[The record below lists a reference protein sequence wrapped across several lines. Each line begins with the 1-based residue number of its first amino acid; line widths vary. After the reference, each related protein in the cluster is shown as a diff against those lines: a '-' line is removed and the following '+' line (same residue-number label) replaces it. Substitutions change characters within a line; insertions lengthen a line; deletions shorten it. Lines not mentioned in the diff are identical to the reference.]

1 VAELNPI
8 TMKRF
13 FTILFFN
20 LFIVVFIN
28 AQCSIDYSYFPIG
41 ENYGLF
47 PDTLPVGVVGQTY
60 NQDLTFYL
68 PVDTI
73 FGGVFVEF
81 TDFHITSISLPL
93 GITWE
98 CNNSSNACHYDPLVS
113 QYGCVNVSGTPLVV
127 GNYDVEV
134 NLVATHS
141 LSALLGTESISFS
154 LPMTII
160 NDTSTSNNAGFA
172 MTNSSGCAPIT
183 VSFTNNNTSM
193 LSYFWDFGNGNT
205 STMQNPVDQLYSQA
219 GQYIVQYSAMQ
230 SNPTYFLENIEVFS
244 GTCTDNFLIGDV
256 DLLYDITTSSGVV
269 QSVPPS
275 NAITQAFPLMINLSN
290 PLQLT
295 GQDVTIEVWDDDG
308 WISGLEY
315 CGGVTFTPPQQAGT
329 FSANGGGL
337 SINYTIIELPANTV
351 ITADTI
357 NVYGFPTTPVLV
369 YDTLNNLIY
378 TTSDSTAMQWYYYNS
393 PIPGANDTFLE
404 PTASGLYSLVVVN
417 ENGCINNSLEVLIVI
432 CDSSYQPMLDDNG
445 STAWM
450 LDSALYSDLQWYSV
464 ITGIINGANNSFFP
478 ATENGEYYIVA
489 TDTFGCSYMSAP
501 VYLSPFVSSEVIF
514 TSEIVKVGPNPI
526 KNGLSLNI
534 YIEASA
540 LSPVVFVLIDFYG
553 REVVRKVVHD
563 RCYPYQLEANE
574 ISKLSNGVY
583 YLDISFDD
591 NKIRKKVVKLGAN

>member
-41 ENYGLF
+41 ENYGLY

-489 TDTFGCSYMSAP
+489 TDTFGCSYISAP

-553 REVVRKVVHD
+553 REVVRKVVHY

-591 NKIRKKVVKLGAN
+591 KKIRKKVVKLGTN

>member
-41 ENYGLF
+41 ENYGLY

-489 TDTFGCSYMSAP
+489 TDTFGCSYISAP

-553 REVVRKVVHD
+553 REVVRKVVHY

-591 NKIRKKVVKLGAN
+591 KKIRKKVVKLGAN

>member
-1 VAELNPI
+1 MAELNPI

-230 SNPTYFLENIEVFS
+230 SNPTYFF
-244 GTCTDNFLIGDV
+244 
-256 DLLYDITTSSGVV
+256 
-269 QSVPPS
+269 
-275 NAITQAFPLMINLSN
+275 
-290 PLQLT
+290 
-295 GQDVTIEVWDDDG
+295 
-308 WISGLEY
+308 
-315 CGGVTFTPPQQAGT
+315 
-329 FSANGGGL
+329 
-337 SINYTIIELPANTV
+337 
-351 ITADTI
+351 
-357 NVYGFPTTPVLV
+357 
-369 YDTLNNLIY
+369 
-378 TTSDSTAMQWYYYNS
+378 
-393 PIPGANDTFLE
+393 
-404 PTASGLYSLVVVN
+404 
-417 ENGCINNSLEVLIVI
+417 
-432 CDSSYQPMLDDNG
+432 
-445 STAWM
+445 
-450 LDSALYSDLQWYSV
+450 
-464 ITGIINGANNSFFP
+464 
-478 ATENGEYYIVA
+478 
-489 TDTFGCSYMSAP
+489 
-501 VYLSPFVSSEVIF
+501 
-514 TSEIVKVGPNPI
+514 
-526 KNGLSLNI
+526 
-534 YIEASA
+534 
-540 LSPVVFVLIDFYG
+540 
-553 REVVRKVVHD
+553 RK
-563 RCYPYQLEANE
+563 Y
-574 ISKLSNGVY
+574 
-583 YLDISFDD
+583 
-591 NKIRKKVVKLGAN
+591 

>member
-1 VAELNPI
+1 MAELNPI

-464 ITGIINGANNSFFP
+464 ITGIINGANNSFLP

-489 TDTFGCSYMSAP
+489 TDTFGCSYISAP